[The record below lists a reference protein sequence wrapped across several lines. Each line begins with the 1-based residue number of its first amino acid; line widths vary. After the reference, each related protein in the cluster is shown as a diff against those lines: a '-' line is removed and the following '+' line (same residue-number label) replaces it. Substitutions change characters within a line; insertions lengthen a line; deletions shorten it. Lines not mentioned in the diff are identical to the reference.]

1 MMSVRTLP
9 LSTASRGS
17 ENTALPRDLLAHT
30 EQASCFFKALADP
43 TRLTILYMI
52 AARGARRITS
62 NALSQSLEISAP
74 TVTHHMKKL
83 LAAKLVTREQEGKWA
98 FYSIH
103 EDSVDTVAQ
112 IFARTPSSPRTAPV
126 WVSASI

>member
-9 LSTASRGS
+9 LPTAPRGS
-17 ENTALPRDLLAHT
+17 ANTPLPRDLLAHT

-52 AARGARRITS
+52 AARGTHRITS
-62 NALSQSLEISAP
+62 NVLSQSLEISAP

-112 IFARTPSSPRTAPV
+112 IFANTPSHPGTAAATAP
-126 WVSASI
+126 ASI